1 MKCRRI
7 NHWTSFFVR
16 DGVLPLLGFI
26 FPLVDIKV
34 VAVVIKVVVAVMAV
48 VGGRVLCAVFGFGVI
63 VGLVVVGLV
72 VVGLVVVGLVAVVV
86 SGVVATS
93 SLRNKVL
100 KIDFF
105 GSATSKNIRNN
116 SKL

>member
-1 MKCRRI
+1 MSQ
-7 NHWTSFFVR
+7 NQSLDVFFVR

-34 VAVVIKVVVAVMAV
+34 VSVVIKVVVVVMAM
-48 VGGRVLCAVFGFGVI
+48 VGGRVLCVVFGLG
-63 VGLVVVGLV
+63 VVVGLV
-72 VVGLVVVGLVAVVV
+72 IVGLVVVGLVAVVV

-105 GSATSKNIRNN
+105 GSATYKNVRNN